1 MDTTYLGKYGQLSCL
16 NTEFLKNSDLESLIN
31 LETEK
36 EFLSYLENRFYKVE
50 VQKFS
55 NSYTM
60 PDLYTMII
68 NYHMVSHIKDAL
80 QSLPYGG
87 KAFVSAYLNKFD
99 TENIKVILSSKSLNY
114 KVDQFEPFL
123 MINDMPV
130 GYITGS
136 IPEEEYKALM
146 EQPDVEG
153 IVNSLAE
160 YGYGVALM
168 ERLEDFR
175 SQGNLIGMF
184 NTLDS
189 YYYTRL
195 FEQFNMYVGSQPSI
209 GNYLRSLVDI
219 HNVSLLAKRIVSSN
233 KDKDIDDLD
242 DFIVDS
248 GSITKQELLNS
259 KFDTIESLAGLN
271 IPGASKAVEAYNRS
285 GLLGSIETEMKYAL
299 YNEYLPKLKMS
310 SMGLNTVMYYI
321 IRSEIE
327 RDNLRVIMLGKYYDM
342 GNEFIRSNVIKLSNE
357 A

>member
-1 MDTTYLGKYGQLSCL
+1 MDATYLGKYGQLSCL
-16 NTEFLKNSDLESLIN
+16 NTEFLKNSDIDSLIN
-31 LETEK
+31 LSTDK
-36 EFLSYLENRFYKVE
+36 EFLNYLENKSYKLE
-50 VQKFS
+50 IQKFS
-55 NSYTM
+55 NSYVM

-68 NYHMVSHIKDAL
+68 NYHMVKHIKDAL

-87 KAFVSAYLNKFD
+87 KTFITAYLNRFD
-99 TENIKVILSSKSLNY
+99 IENIKVILSSKSLNY
-114 KVDQFEPFL
+114 KVDHFEPFL

-136 IPEEEYKALM
+136 IPEEEYKALI

-168 ERLEDFR
+168 EKLEEFR
-175 SQGNLIGMF
+175 NEGNMVGMF

-195 FEQFNMYVGSQPSI
+195 FEQFNMYLGSQISI
-209 GNYLRSLVDI
+209 RNYLKSLVDI
-219 HNVSLLAKRIVSSN
+219 HNVSLLAKHIVSSN
-233 KDKDIDDLD
+233 KDEGDLED
-242 DFIVDS
+242 YIVDYGNIS
-248 GSITKQELLNS
+248 KQELLNS
-259 KFDTIESLAGLN
+259 KFDTIGSLAGLN
-271 IPGASKAVEAYNRS
+271 VPGLSKAVEMYTKS

-310 SMGLNTVMYYI
+310 NIGMNTVMYYI

-342 GNEFIRSNVIKLSNE
+342 GNEFISSNIIKLSNE